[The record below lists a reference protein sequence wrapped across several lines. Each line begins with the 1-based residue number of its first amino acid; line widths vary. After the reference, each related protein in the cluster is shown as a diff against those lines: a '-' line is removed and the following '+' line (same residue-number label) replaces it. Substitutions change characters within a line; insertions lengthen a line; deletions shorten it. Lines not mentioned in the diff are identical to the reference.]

1 MLDQFLIWGPPV
13 ILGVTLH
20 EVAHGRMAWLC
31 GDDTAA
37 RQGRLSLNPLRHI
50 DPVGTL
56 LVPGVLLLLGA
67 PMFGWARPVPVDPW
81 QLRQPRRDM
90 ALVAAAG
97 PLANLAMLT
106 AWLLLA
112 RLTAPDSLLAA
123 MAQAGVLINLVLM
136 LLNLLPFPPLDGSR
150 ILSWLLPLPLARA
163 MARIEP
169 YGLYILIALM
179 ASGALSAILNPLI
192 DGALRWLGMS

>member
-1 MLDQFLIWGPPV
+1 MLDQLLIWGPPV

-20 EVAHGRMAWLC
+20 EVAHGRMARLC

-67 PMFGWARPVPVDPW
+67 PMFGWARPVPVDPG

-97 PLANLAMLT
+97 PLANLVMLT
-106 AWLLLA
+106 AWLLLG
-112 RLTAPDSLLAA
+112 RLSAPDGLAAA

-150 ILSWLLPLPLARA
+150 ILSWLLPLPLARVL
-163 MARIEP
+163 ARIEP

-179 ASGALSAILNPLI
+179 ATGTLSALLNPLI